1 MTIISKAFKFQT
13 KNGEFVYPCTMRRKN
28 LKASPEMFRTS
39 STGGNILDES
49 EFEVDEETMIH
60 QVLNLGYSVRMA
72 NDKGEKNLYS
82 PNENKIIK

>member
-1 MTIISKAFKFQT
+1 
-13 KNGEFVYPCTMRRKN
+13 MRRKN

-49 EFEVDEETMIH
+49 KFEVDEQTMIY

>member
-49 EFEVDEETMIH
+49 EFEVDEQTMIH
-60 QVLNLGYSVRMA
+60 QVLNLGYSVRMT
-72 NDKGEKNLYS
+72 NDKGKKNLYS

>member
-49 EFEVDEETMIH
+49 KFEVDEQTMIY

>member
-49 EFEVDEETMIH
+49 EFEVDEQTMIH

>member
-28 LKASPEMFRTS
+28 LKTSPEMFRTS

-49 EFEVDEETMIH
+49 EFEVDEQTMIH

>member
-49 EFEVDEETMIH
+49 EFEVDEQTMIY